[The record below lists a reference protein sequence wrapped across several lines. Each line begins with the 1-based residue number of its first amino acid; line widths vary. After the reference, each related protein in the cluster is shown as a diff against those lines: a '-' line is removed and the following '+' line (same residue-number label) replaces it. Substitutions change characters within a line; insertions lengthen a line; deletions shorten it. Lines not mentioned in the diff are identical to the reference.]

1 MLKAGYVF
9 IFGFK
14 SFFYILKASYLLISG
29 FNANIYPGN
38 PARHTPARA
47 KHPAQFP
54 PTANSPFEGG

>member
-29 FNANIYPGN
+29 FNASFYPGN
-38 PARHTPARA
+38 PARHTPAPARA
-47 KHPAQFP
+47 KHPAQSPPHRQFP
-54 PTANSPFEGG
+54 L